1 MMYGIFQG
9 AEYLFNRGFLSS
21 AKGVKVTLLLVLALA
36 VLLVRLA
43 VA

>member
-1 MMYGIFQG
+1 MMCRIFQG
-9 AEYLFNRGFLSS
+9 AEYLFNKGFLSA
-21 AKGVKVTLLLVLALA
+21 AKGVKVTLLLLLTLA